1 MLEKI
6 EDGAMVFLADGA
18 EGVGAVRRVSRNGI
32 VVYVE
37 GAGEFSMPQSVIL
50 RVHDQKVM
58 LDVRAVGKDFLN
70 AVKHVGDLEDPALV
84 G

>member
-6 EDGAMVFLADGA
+6 EDGAMVFLVNGA
-18 EGVGAVRRVSRNGI
+18 EGVGAVRRVSKSGI

-37 GAGEFSMPQSVIL
+37 GAGEFAIPASVIL

-58 LDVRAVGKDFLN
+58 LDVHTVGKDFLN

>member
-6 EDGAMVFLADGA
+6 EDGAMVFLVDGA
-18 EGVGAVRRVSRNGI
+18 EGVGAVRRVSSRGI

-37 GAGEFSMPQSVIL
+37 GAGEFPIPEGAVL
-50 RVHDQKVM
+50 RVHDKKVM
-58 LDVRAVGKDFLN
+58 LDVRAVGNDFLK